1 MNATRSLT
9 RRSFVAA
16 AGAAGLAAGTRILGG
31 PAQAADASKRRNI
44 LFILTDQERHFRSGE
59 LPSSY
64 RLPGHERLKRTGVT
78 FENHQVASCV
88 CTPSRSV
95 VYTGQHIQHTGMFDN
110 TNFPWIGS
118 MSTEIGT
125 VGDMLR
131 ARGYYTAYKGKW
143 HLASEFETEN
153 ELLAPKKVLSA
164 EMEAYGFAD
173 YLGIGD
179 IIASTK
185 GGYLHD
191 SVIAAY
197 SRSWLRGQGVNLQR
211 EGKPWFLAVNLV
223 NPHDVMYYN
232 TDSPEERVQN
242 TPSLLMGLN
251 REPRLPLYQR
261 RWDNPLPASRSQALD
276 APGRPAAHAEFR
288 SSRAALV
295 GAVPNEDDR
304 WRRLNDYYLNC
315 IADADQHVVSLLD
328 ELDALGL
335 AEDTIVIY
343 TADHGELAGAHGMSG
358 KGATAYREQN
368 HVPLIIAH
376 PDHAGGKRCKA
387 VTSHVDIATTLI
399 GIAGG
404 APGPDLARL
413 PGKDIS
419 TLLADPEAAGLDA
432 LRPGALYSFNMLAYL
447 DQGLLGGVAEFLAAG
462 GKPEELPAQGL
473 RPDLRKRG
481 AIRTVYDGRY
491 KFSRYF
497 SPEEH
502 HMPRSLEELSALND
516 VELFDLESDPQE
528 TDNLALQDRAQGD
541 LLLAMNDKLNAL
553 IEDEVGEDVGQ
564 MLPGEDPKRWRLDP
578 DIHNLRM

>member
-1 MNATRSLT
+1 MSVTRSLT
-9 RRSFVAA
+9 RRSFVTA
-16 AGAAGLAAGTRILGG
+16 AGAAGLAAGARILGNQV
-31 PAQAADASKRRNI
+31 QAAEHSKPRNI
-44 LFILTDQERHFRSGE
+44 LFILTDQERYFRSGE
-59 LPSSY
+59 LPSDY
-64 RLPGHERLKRTGVT
+64 RLPGHERLKRAGVS

-95 VYTGQHIQHTGMFDN
+95 IYTGQHIQNTGMFDN
-110 TNFPWIGS
+110 TNFPWVGS
-118 MSTEIGT
+118 MSTELGT

-143 HLASEFETEN
+143 HLTTEFETEN
-153 ELLAPKKVLSA
+153 KLHAPEKIFSA

-173 YLGIGD
+173 YTGFGD
-179 IIASTK
+179 IIGSTK
-185 GGYLHD
+185 GGFLHD
-191 SVIAAY
+191 GVIAAF
-197 SRSWLRGQGVNLQR
+197 SRSWLRGRGSQLHR

-223 NPHDVMYYN
+223 NPHDVMYFN
-232 TDSPEERVQN
+232 TDAVGERVQN
-242 TPSLLMGLN
+242 NPRLLMTLN
-251 REPRLPLYQR
+251 RAPQLPLYQR
-261 RWDNPLPASRSQALD
+261 RWDNPLPASRNQPLN
-276 APGRPAAHAEFR
+276 APGRPPAHAEFR

-295 GAVPNEDDR
+295 GAVPNEDAR
-304 WRRLNDYYLNC
+304 WRHLNDYYLNC
-315 IADADQHVVSLLD
+315 IADSDQHVVSLLD

-343 TADHGELAGAHGMSG
+343 TADHGELAGAHGLSG

-368 HVPLIIAH
+368 NVPLIIAH

-404 APGPDLARL
+404 APGADLARL
-413 PGKDIS
+413 PGKDLS
-419 TLLADPEAAGLDA
+419 TLLENPETATLDA
-432 LRPGALYSFNMLAYL
+432 LRPGALYNFNMLAYL
-447 DQGLLGGVAEFLAAG
+447 DQGLLGGIAKFLAEG
-462 GKPEELPAQGL
+462 GKPEELPAQGI
-473 RPDLRKRG
+473 RPDLLKRG

-502 HMPRSLEELSALND
+502 HMPRSLEELFALND

-528 TDNLALQDRAQGD
+528 TENLALEDRAQGD